1 MDFTKITYSVTDDIA
16 TITFN
21 DPKTLNAAGIDTAE
35 EMLLAFELAGDQARC
50 TIVTGTGRG
59 FCSGANLNPK
69 MTDSGGNQGK
79 PDAGKALDTHY
90 NPLVKAMRTHP
101 HPIITAVNGAA
112 AGVGCSIALM
122 GDFIIASESAY
133 FLQAFRRI
141 GLVPDGGSTFLLPR
155 MAGRARAMEM
165 ALFGEKIHASQALEW
180 GLVNRVV
187 SDDVLIPD
195 AHAYAQKLADGPTQ
209 ALSMIRDLVWSSED
223 NTFDEQLQA
232 ERFAQRT
239 AGRQPDFKEGVM
251 AFLEK
256 RPANFRAS

>member
-1 MDFTKITYSVTDDIA
+1 MDFTKITYTVTDDIA

-21 DPKTLNAAGIDTAE
+21 DPKTMNAAGIDTAE
-35 EMLLAFELAGDQARC
+35 ELLLAFELAGDQARC

-69 MTDSGGNQGK
+69 MTDGGGNQGK
-79 PDAGKALDTHY
+79 PDAGKALDSHY

-122 GDFIIASESAY
+122 GDFIIAGQSAY

-165 ALFGEKIHASQALEW
+165 ALFGEKIQAGQALEW
-180 GLVNRVV
+180 GLINRVV
-187 SDDVLIPD
+187 GDDALMD
-195 AHAYAQKLADGPTQ
+195 EARAYAQKLADGPTQ

-239 AGRQPDFKEGVM
+239 AGRQPDFKEGVT